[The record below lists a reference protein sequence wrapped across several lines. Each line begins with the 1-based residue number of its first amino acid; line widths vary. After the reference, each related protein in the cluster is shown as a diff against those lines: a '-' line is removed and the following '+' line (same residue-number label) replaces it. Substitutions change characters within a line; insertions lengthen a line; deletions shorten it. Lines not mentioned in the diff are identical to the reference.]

1 MEDVLMRRW
10 SGSALTLFCG
20 WLLCTSHAFAAELAV
35 SAGNV
40 ALSVGAQAK
49 VQVSGASGTVRV
61 RTLAPAIATATLAG
75 STITITGV
83 GAGETKVNVSDRS
96 HMVTVA
102 VKVSG
107 TVTPP
112 PPPPTSSAPWRVL
125 ASNDLGMHCAD
136 LDYQVF
142 SILPPFNVVHSQV
155 LLPGTASAPPRL
167 LSGTDADVVY
177 RATSSAVDPA
187 GAGSINTTSNLAPVG
202 TKSNFWAPATLPNGT
217 TGTLGGLAYRVL
229 YPGAILDLFAPI
241 PAETGLPVPDPAK
254 LPALAAG
261 QQKMPSPSN
270 VPQKFGRFDTNLPF
284 FATFPFGTTV
294 IGANW
299 FSADGIPILP
309 VDDAGRTN
317 PYPLMSVQAV
327 ARGADPTK
335 AANIRGSVDIVLPVA
350 SEADCRNCHNGVD
363 GRAAVFATVTK
374 YANGAAWPI
383 AQEATAP
390 GPDKANN
397 AAKIN
402 ILRLHDA
409 KWGAKYTSS
418 AGASTPCSSG
428 TESSCLDNRRAIQCS
443 QCHYSPALD
452 LAQVGPIDEPTVGV
466 TGRQQTRH
474 ISMSRAM
481 HYNHGQYTSLF
492 PPMPLPGT
500 AGRTITTQADVLQ
513 QTCYQCH
520 PGKQTKCLRGA
531 MGGGGVVCQDCH
543 GDMKQVGNDFTAN
556 LPAGKGPDLTKRVP
570 WAMEPKCQSC
580 HVGDAKTVTAMNR
593 ADQIVA
599 PDGIRNLLAYARS
612 SAGAAGV
619 TMIAS
624 PGSRFAENEK
634 LYRLSKGHGGVSC
647 QNCHGGTH
655 AEWPNPNPLA
665 NDNVAAMQLQGH
677 SGTLIECT
685 ACHATGSL
693 GLTLNGPHGM
703 HPVNDANW
711 TARHSDFAESR
722 LDTCRSCHGLHGEGT
737 VLSRVAVTRT
747 LLAGE
752 GGTRTVTL
760 QKGTPVRC
768 DTCHSNKL

>member
-1 MEDVLMRRW
+1 MRRW
-10 SGSALTLFCG
+10 SGMALTISCG
-20 WLLCTSHAFAAELAV
+20 WLICASYAFAAELAV
-35 SAGNV
+35 SASSV

-61 RTLAPAIATATLAG
+61 QTLAPSVATAAIAS

-96 HMVTVA
+96 HTVTVA

-107 TVTPP
+107 TVAPP
-112 PPPPTSSAPWRVL
+112 SPPPTSSAPWRVL

-155 LLPGTASAPPRL
+155 VLPGTASAKPRL
-167 LSGTDADVVY
+167 LTGTEADVVY
-177 RATSSAVDPA
+177 RATSSSVDPA

-202 TKSNFWAPATLPNGT
+202 TKSNFWTSATLPDGT
-217 TGTLGGLAYRVL
+217 VGTLAGLAYRVL
-229 YPGAILDLFAPI
+229 YPGAVLDLFAPI

-294 IGANW
+294 VGANW

-327 ARGADPTK
+327 VKGADPTK
-335 AANIRGSVDIVLPVA
+335 VSNIRGSVDIVLPVA
-350 SEADCRNCHNGVD
+350 SEADCRNCHNGID

-374 YANGAAWPI
+374 YANGVAWPI

-409 KWGAKYTSS
+409 KWGSKYTAS
-418 AGASTPCSSG
+418 AGGATPCSSG
-428 TESSCLDNRRAIQCS
+428 TESSCLDQRRAIQCS

-452 LAQVGPIDEPTVGV
+452 LAQVGPIDEPGIGV
-466 TGRQQTRH
+466 NGRQQTRH

-492 PPMPLPGT
+492 PSMPLPGT
-500 AGRTITTQADVLQ
+500 PGRTITTQADVLQ

-531 MGGGGVVCQDCH
+531 MGAGGVVCQDCH
-543 GDMKQVGNDFTAN
+543 GDMRQVGNDFTAN

-580 HVGDAKTVTAMNR
+580 HVGDAKTVAAMNR

-599 PDGIRNLLAYARS
+599 PDGIRNLLAYAKS
-612 SAGAAGV
+612 SASATAV
-619 TMIAS
+619 AMIQS
-624 PGSRFAENEK
+624 PNSRFAENEK

-665 NDNVAAMQLQGH
+665 NDNVAALQLQGH

-685 ACHATGSL
+685 TCHAAGSL
-693 GLTLNGPHGM
+693 GLTLDGPHGM

-711 TARHSDFAESR
+711 TSRHSDFAESR
-722 LDTCRSCHGLHGEGT
+722 LDSCRTCHGLHGEGT
-737 VLSRVAVTRT
+737 VLSRVAAKRT
-747 LLAGE
+747 LRAGE
-752 GGTRTVTL
+752 DGTRTVTL
-760 QKGTPVRC
+760 QQGTPVRC